1 MLCSAI
7 RSGIGFDREGRAVDS
22 GLAGLVAAETV
33 LSHSDGARGILWVRG
48 HTLPELVADFGYDGA
63 VGLLWEGFAGTGL
76 SRAEMRS
83 QLGAGRGL
91 AFARLGDW
99 LDQARPRPL
108 VEGVRL
114 ALAALP
120 EASAPAEILATLP
133 VAIAALLRSRAGA
146 PPLAPDPARGT
157 ADDLLRMVHGWP
169 AEFAGASAVAEALD
183 AYFTA
188 VIDNGLNTSAFTAR
202 VIASSRA
209 SLVSA
214 ALGAYCAFTGPLHGG
229 APGPTLD
236 MLDEAAASGDV
247 AAWAEKKLAA
257 GERLMGFGHRVFR
270 LGDPRALV
278 LRRALERL
286 GESLGPGTGRLAFAA
301 EVEHVVGAA
310 FARLKPNR
318 PPLQPNIEINAAL
331 LLDAVGLPRD
341 TFTPVFAVAR
351 GAGWLAHAME
361 QQQTGRLVRPSSAY
375 VGPRPK
381 AVPGDDA

>member
-1 MLCSAI
+1 M
-7 RSGIGFDREGRAVDS
+7 DS

-48 HTLPELVADFGYDGA
+48 HTLPELVADFGYEGA
-63 VGLLWEGFAGTGL
+63 VGLLWEEFAGERVGRDAM
-76 SRAEMRS
+76 RAR
-83 QLGAGRGL
+83 LGSARQL
-91 AFARLGDW
+91 AFTRLGDW
-99 LDQARPRPL
+99 LGQARTRNL

-120 EASAPAEILATLP
+120 DDSAPAAILATLP
-133 VAIAALLRSRAGA
+133 VAIAALLRQRSGA
-146 PPLAPDPARGT
+146 ALLPPDPARGT
-157 ADDLLRMVHGWP
+157 ADDLLRMVHGHP
-169 AEFAGASAVAEALD
+169 VAGVMAEALD
-183 AYFTA
+183 TYFTA

-247 AAWAEKKLAA
+247 ASWAEAKLAA

-270 LGDPRALV
+270 LGGPRALL
-278 LRRALERL
+278 LRGALERL
-286 GESLGPGTGRLAFAA
+286 GQALGPGAGRLAFAT
-301 EVEHVVGAA
+301 EVEREVAAA
-310 FARLKPNR
+310 FARLKPGR
-318 PPLQPNIEINAAL
+318 PALQPNVEINAAL

-341 TFTPVFAVAR
+341 AFTPVFAVAR

-361 QQQTGRLVRPSSAY
+361 QQREGRLIRPSSAY
-375 VGPRPK
+375 VGPLPK
-381 AVPGDDA
+381 GVEAEP